1 MTFGRTVTLVVVAW
15 VAIITFLH
23 ASLNWG
29 LFDPPPAER
38 QTKEKFRVGF
48 LPVTCH
54 LTCPVT
60 HYIDQQ
66 MKGEGLIEPV
76 RFSEFRS
83 IQDALLSNNLQA
95 TFILAPL
102 AMSLREKGN
111 AIRIVYLGHRDGT
124 AMMVHK
130 DSAIE
135 TIRDLKG
142 KTVAIPS
149 RFSNQYLILFKAL
162 EERGMSIDDIKT
174 VELPP
179 PSMPAALAAKRGV
192 DAIIAG
198 EPIMARTQLPDA
210 QGNPG
215 FGRVLFITNQV
226 WPEFISCVLA
236 VREDAI
242 RDRREDVQRLVDGI
256 ARSGLWLDADRDTT
270 LNHRMSAAEFV
281 SRHYYNYDPK
291 LLRFVLSTPR
301 DRVKY
306 TNLSL
311 QRDNFEEIEK
321 YAKKAG
327 IFQGKVTFDDYADT
341 SFVPKGRALK
351 AWEWEEEKQ

>member
-1 MTFGRTVTLVVVAW
+1 
-15 VAIITFLH
+15 
-23 ASLNWG
+23 
-29 LFDPPPAER
+29 
-38 QTKEKFRVGF
+38 
-48 LPVTCH
+48 
-54 LTCPVT
+54 VT
-60 HYIDQQ
+60 HFIDEQ
-66 MKGEGLIEPV
+66 MSGEGMFEPV
-76 RFSEFRS
+76 RFSEFGS
-83 IQDALLSNNLQA
+83 IQHALLSNNLQA

-102 AMSLREKGN
+102 AMSLKERGSP
-111 AIRIVYLGHRDGT
+111 IRIVYLGHRDGT

-130 DSAIE
+130 DSTIE

-149 RFSNQYLILFKAL
+149 RYSNQNLILFKAL
-162 EERGMSIDDIKT
+162 EDRGMLMKEINI

-179 PSMPAALAAKRGV
+179 PSMPAALASRKGI

-210 QGNPG
+210 RGNPG
-215 FGRVLFITNQV
+215 FGRLLFQTNQV

-256 ARSGLWLDADRDTT
+256 ARSGLWMDSDRDTT
-270 LNHRMSAAEFV
+270 LNHRMMAADFV
-281 SRHYYNYDPK
+281 SKHYYNYDPK
-291 LLRFVLSTPR
+291 LLKFVLSKPT

-306 TNLSL
+306 TNLSV
-311 QRDNFEEIEK
+311 QRDNFEEIER

-327 IFQGKVTFDDYADT
+327 VFQGKVTFDDYTDT
-341 SFVPKGRALK
+341 SFVPKGRAMK
-351 AWEWEEEKQ
+351 PWEWEGNK